1 MNKEKEIHILDYNE
15 YSKFMCEQLHYLLE
29 MGLDN
34 NYKFVEVEMVEYAL
48 KLLIADLYNM
58 SDVAIEKELEYPG
71 DYIQIYK
78 KELEEKK
85 AEVNDLEI
93 EIEELNKYYN

>member
-1 MNKEKEIHILDYNE
+1 MKKIHILDFNKYN
-15 YSKFMCEQLHYLLE
+15 KFMCEQLHYLLE

-48 KLLIADLYNM
+48 KLLISDLYNM
-58 SDVAIEKELEYPG
+58 SSEAIEKELEYPAG
-71 DYIQIYK
+71 YIQMYE

-85 AEVNDLEI
+85 V
-93 EIEELNKYYN
+93 EIEELENEIKDLKKYYN

>member
-1 MNKEKEIHILDYNE
+1 MKKIHILDFNKYN
-15 YSKFMCEQLHYLLE
+15 KFMCEQLHYLLE

-48 KLLIADLYNM
+48 KLLISDLYNM
-58 SDVAIEKELEYPG
+58 SSEAIEKELEYPG
-71 DYIQIYK
+71 DYIQMYK

-85 AEVNDLEI
+85 AEAKDLEA

>member
-15 YSKFMCEQLHYLLE
+15 YSKFMCEQLHYMLE
-29 MGLDN
+29 MGIDN
-34 NYKFVEVEMVEYAL
+34 DYQIVTIEDIEKGLKF
-48 KLLIADLYNM
+48 LIEDLYNM
-58 SDVAIEKELEYPG
+58 SEIATEKELEYPK
-71 DYIQIYK
+71 DYLKLYER
-78 KELEEKK
+78 ELEEKK

>member
-1 MNKEKEIHILDYNE
+1 MKKIHILDFNE
-15 YSKFMCEQLHYLLE
+15 YSKIMCEQLHYLLE
-29 MGLDN
+29 MGIDN
-34 NYKFVEVEMVEYAL
+34 EYQFIEVEMVEYAL

-71 DYIQIYK
+71 DYIQMYK
-78 KELEEKK
+78 RELEEKK

-93 EIEELNKYYN
+93 EIEELKEYYN

>member
-1 MNKEKEIHILDYNE
+1 MKKIHILDFNE
-15 YSKFMCEQLHYLLE
+15 YSKIMCEQLHYLLE

-34 NYKFVEVEMVEYAL
+34 EYQFVEVEMIEYAL

-71 DYIQIYK
+71 DYIKLYE

-85 AEVNDLEI
+85 AEAKDLEA

>member
-1 MNKEKEIHILDYNE
+1 MRKIHVLDYNE

-34 NYKFVEVEMVEYAL
+34 EYQFVEVEMIEYAL
-48 KLLIADLYNM
+48 KLLIADLYNI
-58 SDVAIEKELEYPG
+58 SDIAIEKELEYPG
-71 DYIQIYK
+71 DYIQMYE

-85 AEVNDLEI
+85 V
-93 EIEELNKYYN
+93 EIEELENEIKDLKKYYN

>member
-1 MNKEKEIHILDYNE
+1 MRKIHVLDYNE

-34 NYKFVEVEMVEYAL
+34 NYKYIKVEDVTVAL
-48 KLLIADLYNM
+48 NLLINDLYDISENG
-58 SDVAIEKELEYPG
+58 VEKELEYPA
-71 DYIQIYK
+71 DYIQMYE

-85 AEVNDLEI
+85 FEILELENEIKDLK
-93 EIEELNKYYN
+93 KYYN